1 MDLAWGGQGKTEHAY
16 WSNRIVVSIDPK
28 YYRPTDVDSL
38 CGDATKAKEKLGW
51 VPKISFDELVSEMVE
66 AELG

>member
-1 MDLAWGGQGKTEHAY
+1 M
-16 WSNRIVVSIDPK
+16 SVSPK

-38 CGDATKAKEKLGW
+38 CGDATKAKIKLGW
-51 VPKISFDELVSEMVE
+51 TPKVSFDQLVTEMVE